1 MILVIGDLI
10 LDQIILSKS
19 DKNSPEA
26 PVPILKPIKKK
37 YFLGGAANVAN
48 NIKKFGEDVILI
60 GVIDPN
66 IFKSTRILQKIL
78 KKNLIKNKLF
88 KSKKF
93 TPPLKKRI
101 YCNNKMIARVDYEKK
116 NFNNKFKEI
125 FSYVK
130 RNISKFSILIVS
142 DYNKG
147 TFNKNSYKKL
157 INLFRK
163 NKKITICNPKKNDI
177 SYYNGCDIIVPN
189 EKEFNSFFSKK
200 LNLKKK
206 IKTFFVNNNQI
217 SNLII
222 TRGDKDV
229 IYAHKHK
236 IYSLKV
242 KKINPKDV
250 TGGSDTFISILGIFL
265 KNKYSLKVAIT
276 KAILASRIVINKKYT
291 SYLKKKE
298 L

>member
-26 PVPILKPIKKK
+26 PVPILKPIEKK

-101 YCNNKMIARVDYEKK
+101 YCNNKMMARVDYEKK
-116 NFNNKFKEI
+116 NFNNKFGEI

-130 RNISKFSILIVS
+130 KNINKFSVLIVS

-147 TFNKNSYKKL
+147 TFNKRTYKKI

-200 LNLKKK
+200 MKS
-206 IKTFFVNNNQI
+206 FFVNNNQI
-217 SNLII
+217 SHLII

-229 IYAHKHK
+229 IYSDKRK
-236 IYSLKV
+236 ISLLKV
-242 KKINPKDV
+242 KKINPEDV
-250 TGGSDTFISILGIFL
+250 TGASDTFISILGIFL

-276 KAILASRIVINKKYT
+276 KAIVASRIVIKKKFT
-291 SYLKKKE
+291 SYVQKKE